1 MSTHQ
6 EGTMS
11 RHVTRTIPAA
21 LAALALLLATT
32 AVASAAGPIDQGRDA
47 RHKEVK
53 VEVYGDD
60 ICGDRANATTY
71 TVTWRVHW
79 VEFADSVHFS
89 YTETGRYVTDFDDPS
104 IMDYESQFTEASHFD
119 MTPRPTCDRD
129 RAVPRLPRF
138 DPDQDSCRLCR
149 GRWDRAGRPLL
160 HRRDRLPGRR
170 SAVRSARSAR
180 AHARVVTVRHQALP
194 R

>member
-1 MSTHQ
+1 
-6 EGTMS
+6 MS

-60 ICGDRANATTY
+60 ICGDRANTTTY

-119 MTPRPTCDRD
+119 MTRGGTVTATEQFHDFPGSIQIKTH
-129 RAVPRLPRF
+129 AVF
-138 DPDQDSCRLCR
+138 AEVD
-149 GRWDRAGRPLL
+149 G
-160 HRRDRLPGRR
+160 
-170 SAVRSARSAR
+170 
-180 AHARVVTVRHQALP
+180 TVRVDRYSIDVTGCP
-194 R
+194 